1 LIEQDWCRLHG
12 EGLRIAV
19 QVTPNASKSE
29 AVDVIEG
36 VLKIRLKAQPIE
48 GKANEALI
56 RFISDQLDVPKSR
69 VSLARGLSSRQKIIE
84 VNTTMSVAQ
93 AKAALL
99 PLL

>member
-1 LIEQDWCRLHG
+1 MVQDWCRKHG

-29 AVDVIEG
+29 AIGAVEG

-56 RFISDQLDVPKSR
+56 RFIADQLDVAKSR

-84 VNTTMSVAQ
+84 VNTTMTVAQ
-93 AKAALL
+93 AQAALL
-99 PLL
+99 PVL